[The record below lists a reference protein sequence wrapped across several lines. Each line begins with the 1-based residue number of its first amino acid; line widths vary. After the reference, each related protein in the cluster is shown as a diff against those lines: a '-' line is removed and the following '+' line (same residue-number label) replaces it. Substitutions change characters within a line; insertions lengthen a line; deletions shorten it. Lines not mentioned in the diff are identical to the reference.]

1 MPNDV
6 KFHGRRNN
14 GGTHL
19 LSLQRSIMDMQGVV
33 GVYSKQG
40 ACTKSLQILYG
51 VQHRG
56 QESSGLTAA
65 GDNSLRTWKGR
76 GLASGVFSEQFRSFV
91 HPNDY
96 AVIGC
101 ASGENADNGFPPLES
116 RSHMRYVFSVAL
128 DGNFPRDGGTNE
140 GVVAGTLN
148 QCLCEGNGFRDAL
161 AGAMRRHRD
170 AYYSLVACVW
180 DVEEGRSR
188 LYAARDE
195 RGVRPLYVAANGAS
209 TYVAS
214 ESAPIDVL
222 ENMGEHFTMR
232 MDVAPGSILCIDEH
246 GIEETRVLEPRRAHC
261 VFEWVYFGRPDS
273 VIEGRTVHSA
283 RKALGHALVELHG
296 LREEYGTTEGKPDD
310 LVVIPVPD
318 SGRSVCTG
326 VAEGLGVTADEGVI
340 KNAYMG
346 RTYIMDNPETRKLAS
361 DLKHNI
367 IRETVDGRK
376 VIITDDSIVRG
387 TVSESVAQ
395 NLVKAGAREVEY
407 LVSYAPIFHPC
418 FSDPPDKPLAAQPYE
433 GKSLEEIGDLVSR
446 GLPSINR
453 VRYNDEEHILAA
465 VGLPR
470 EHVCTYCI
478 SGRDPFQR

>member
-1 MPNDV
+1 
-6 KFHGRRNN
+6 
-14 GGTHL
+14 
-19 LSLQRSIMDMQGVV
+19 MDMKGVV
-33 GVYSKQG
+33 GVYSRQG
-40 ACTKSLQILYG
+40 ACAKSLQTLCG

-65 GDNSLRTWKGR
+65 GDHSLRTWKGR
-76 GLASGVFSEQFRSFV
+76 GLASGVFGEQFRSFT
-91 HPNDY
+91 HPDDY
-96 AVIGC
+96 AAVGC
-101 ASGENADNGFPPLES
+101 ASGENAENGYPPHES
-116 RSHMRYVFSVAL
+116 RRHSRFVFSLAL
-128 DGNFPRDGGTNE
+128 DGYFPMNGGTSEELVAKSLNKHLEE
-140 GVVAGTLN
+140 GK
-148 QCLCEGNGFRDAL
+148 GFRSAL
-161 AGAMRRHRD
+161 AETMREYRD

-180 DVEEGRSR
+180 DREECQSR

-195 RGVRPLYVAANGAS
+195 RGVRPLYVAANEAS
-209 TYVAS
+209 VYVAS
-214 ESAPIDVL
+214 ESAPMDVL
-222 ENMGEHFTMR
+222 ENMGEHFTSR
-232 MDVAPGSILCIDEH
+232 RDVTPGSLLRIDE
-246 GIEETRVLEPRRAHC
+246 GGVEETQVLEPTPAHC

-296 LREEYGTTEGKPDD
+296 LRKEYGVTEGAPDD

-326 VAEGLGVTADEGVI
+326 VAEALGVTADEGVI

-346 RTYIMDNPETRKLAS
+346 RTYIIDDPEYRKLAS

-367 IRETVDGRK
+367 IRDTVDGKK

-395 NLVKAGAREVEY
+395 NLVKAGAREVEF

-418 FSDPPDKPLAAQPYE
+418 FSDPPDKPLAARPYE
-433 GKSLEEIGDLVSR
+433 RKSLAEIGDLVSR

-453 VRYNDEEHILAA
+453 VRYNDEEHILEA

-470 EHVCTYCI
+470 GHVCTYCI
-478 SGRDPFQR
+478 SGRNPFKR

>member
-6 KFHGRRNN
+6 KFHGKRNY
-14 GGTHL
+14 GATHL
-19 LSLQRSIMDMQGVV
+19 LSFKRSLKDMQGVV

-56 QESSGLTAA
+56 QESSGLAAA
-65 GDNSLRTWKGR
+65 GDNSLRTWKGK
-76 GLASGVFSEQFRSFV
+76 GLASGVFNELFRSFI

-101 ASGENADNGFPPLES
+101 ASGENTDNGFPPLES
-116 RSHMRYVFSVAL
+116 RRHSRFVFSVAL
-128 DGNFPRDGGTNE
+128 DGYFPRDGGTNE
-140 GVVAGTLN
+140 EVVARTLY
-148 QCLCEGNGFRDAL
+148 QYLSKGDGFRDAL
-161 AGAMRRHRD
+161 AETMRKHRD

-180 DVEEGRSR
+180 DREEGVSR

-195 RGVRPLYVAANGAS
+195 RGVRPLYVAANDESG
-209 TYVAS
+209 YVAS

-222 ENMGEHFTMR
+222 ENMGEHFTVR
-232 MDVAPGSILCIDEH
+232 RDVTPGSILCVDENGIDE
-246 GIEETRVLEPRRAHC
+246 TQVLEPRRAHC

-273 VIEGRTVHSA
+273 VIEGRTVHAA

-296 LREEYGTTEGKPDD
+296 LRDEYGITKGKPDD

-346 RTYIMDNPETRKLAS
+346 RTYIIDDPEFRKLAS

-367 IRETVDGRK
+367 IRETVDGKK

-395 NLVKAGAREVEY
+395 NLIKAGAREVEF

-418 FSDPPDKPLAAQPYE
+418 FSDPRDKPLAARPYM

-478 SGRDPFQR
+478 SGRDPFQQ

>member
-1 MPNDV
+1 MGM
-6 KFHGRRNN
+6 K
-14 GGTHL
+14 
-19 LSLQRSIMDMQGVV
+19 GVI
-33 GVYSKQG
+33 GVYSRQG
-40 ACTKSLQILYG
+40 ACTKSLQTLYG

-65 GDNSLRTWKGR
+65 GDRSLRTWKGR
-76 GLASGVFSEQFRSFV
+76 GLATGVFSDQFRSFM
-91 HPNDY
+91 HPDDY
-96 AVIGC
+96 AAVGC
-101 ASGENADNGFPPLES
+101 ASGENAGNGYPPHES
-116 RSHMRYVFSVAL
+116 RRHSRFVFSLAL
-128 DGNFPRDGGTNE
+128 DGNFPRDGGTSEELVARTINKFLSDGE
-140 GVVAGTLN
+140 GFG
-148 QCLCEGNGFRDAL
+148 DAL
-161 AGAMRRHRD
+161 AEAMRCHRD
-170 AYYSLVACVW
+170 AYYSLVALVW
-180 DVEEGRSR
+180 DRDICMSR

-195 RGVRPLYVAANGAS
+195 RGVRPLYLAANEVSG
-209 TYVAS
+209 YVAS
-214 ESAPIDVL
+214 ESAPMDVL

-232 MDVAPGSILCIDEH
+232 RDVTPGSLLRVDE
-246 GIEETRVLEPRRAHC
+246 GGVEETQVLPPRPAHC

-296 LREEYGTTEGKPDD
+296 LRDEYGVAEGTPGD

-346 RTYIMDNPETRKLAS
+346 RTYIIDDPEYRKLAS

-367 IRETVDGRK
+367 IRETVDGKK

-395 NLVKAGAREVEY
+395 NLVKAGAREVEF

-418 FSDPPDKPLAAQPYE
+418 FSDPPDKPLAARPYE
-433 GKSLEEIGDLVSR
+433 GKSLTEIGDLVSR
-446 GLPSINR
+446 GLHSINK

-470 EHVCTYCI
+470 EHVCAYCI
-478 SGRDPFQR
+478 SGRNPFKR

>member
-1 MPNDV
+1 LPNDV
-6 KFHGRRNN
+6 KFHGKRNY
-14 GGTHL
+14 GATHL
-19 LSLQRSIMDMQGVV
+19 LSFKRSLKDMQGVV

-56 QESSGLTAA
+56 QESSGLAAA
-65 GDNSLRTWKGR
+65 GDNSLRTWKGK
-76 GLASGVFSEQFRSFV
+76 GLASGVFNELFRSFI

-101 ASGENADNGFPPLES
+101 ASGENTDNGFPPLES
-116 RSHMRYVFSVAL
+116 RRHSRFVFSVAL
-128 DGNFPRDGGTNE
+128 DGYFPRDGGTNE
-140 GVVAGTLN
+140 EVVARTLY
-148 QCLCEGNGFRDAL
+148 QYLSKGDGFRDAL
-161 AGAMRRHRD
+161 AETMRNHRD

-180 DVEEGRSR
+180 DREEGVSR

-195 RGVRPLYVAANGAS
+195 RGVRPLYVAANDESG
-209 TYVAS
+209 YVAS

-222 ENMGEHFTMR
+222 ENMGEHFTVR
-232 MDVAPGSILCIDEH
+232 NDVTPG
-246 GIEETRVLEPRRAHC
+246 
-261 VFEWVYFGRPDS
+261 
-273 VIEGRTVHSA
+273 
-283 RKALGHALVELHG
+283 G
-296 LREEYGTTEGKPDD
+296 LRDEYGITKGKPDD

-346 RTYIMDNPETRKLAS
+346 RTYIIDDPEFRKLAS

-367 IRETVDGRK
+367 IRETVDGKK

-395 NLVKAGAREVEY
+395 NLIKAGAREVEF

-418 FSDPPDKPLAAQPYE
+418 FSDPRDKPLAARPYM

-478 SGRDPFQR
+478 SGRDPFQQ

>member
-1 MPNDV
+1 
-6 KFHGRRNN
+6 
-14 GGTHL
+14 
-19 LSLQRSIMDMQGVV
+19 MQGVI

-40 ACTKSLQILYG
+40 ACTRSLQILYG

-56 QESSGLTAA
+56 QESSGLTAG
-65 GDNSLRTWKGR
+65 GDNSLRTWKGK
-76 GLASGVFSEQFRSFV
+76 GLASSVFSEQFRSFI

-116 RSHMRYVFSVAL
+116 RSHERFVFSVAL
-128 DGNFPRDGGTNE
+128 DGYFPREGGANE
-140 GVVAGTLN
+140 EVVASSLHMY
-148 QCLCEGNGFRDAL
+148 LSKGNEFRDAL
-161 AGAMRRHRD
+161 AETMRKHRD

-180 DVEEGRSR
+180 DREESESR

-195 RGVRPLYVAANGAS
+195 RGVRPLYVAANDS
-209 TYVAS
+209 SSYVAS
-214 ESAPIDVL
+214 ESAPMDVL

-232 MDVAPGSILCIDEH
+232 RDVTPGSILCVDEN
-246 GIEETRVLEPRRAHC
+246 GIEETQVLEPRRAHC

-273 VIEGRTVHSA
+273 VIEGRTVHAA

-296 LREEYGTTEGKPDD
+296 LREEYGITEGTPDD

-346 RTYIMDNPETRKLAS
+346 RTYIIDNPEYRKLAS

-367 IRETVDGRK
+367 IRETVDGKK

-387 TVSESVAQ
+387 TVSESIAQ
-395 NLVKAGAREVEY
+395 NLVKAGAREVEF
-407 LVSYAPIFHPC
+407 LVSYAPIFYPC
-418 FSDPPDKPLAAQPYE
+418 FSDPRDKPLAARPYM
-433 GKSLEEIGDLVSR
+433 GKSLEEIGDLVSQ

-478 SGRDPFQR
+478 SGRNPFKQ